1 MADYRI
7 VDTKWLA
14 NEADKVEGVLL
25 QNTNRGQVYSQA
37 ELKSV
42 VLSSGLQ
49 YTDQELV
56 DIRDEL
62 ILRGVLELVV

>member
-62 ILRGVLELVV
+62 ILRGVLELIV